1 MNINTII
8 SEYNRIKEQKAS
20 LGKQE
25 KALREQILLFANEKA
40 MFETD
45 CYTVIIKS
53 SERVTLDTKSLYK
66 DFPEMKD
73 VYGKTAT
80 VKTLAIAKKA
90 TEKTA

>member
-1 MNINTII
+1 MNINNII
-8 SEYNRIKEQKAS
+8 SEYNRIKEEKTS
-20 LGKQE
+20 LEKQE

-45 CYTVIIKS
+45 QFTVIVKS
-53 SERVTLDTKSLYK
+53 SERVTLDTKALYK
-66 DFPEMKD
+66 DFPEMKS

-80 VKTLAIAKKA
+80 VKTLAIAEKA

>member
-8 SEYNRIKEQKAS
+8 AEYNRIKEERAS
-20 LGKQE
+20 LEKQE
-25 KALREQILLFANEKA
+25 KALREQILLFASDKN

-45 CYTVIIKS
+45 QFTVIIKS
-53 SERVTLDTKSLYK
+53 SERVTLDTKALYK
-66 DFPEMKD
+66 DFPEMKS

-80 VKTLAIAKKA
+80 VKTLAIAEKA

>member
-8 SEYNRIKEQKAS
+8 AEYNRIKEEKTS
-20 LGKQE
+20 LEKQE

-45 CYTVIIKS
+45 QFTVIIKS
-53 SERVTLDTKSLYK
+53 SERVTLDTRALYK

-73 VYGKTAT
+73 VYGKTST
-80 VKTLAIAKKA
+80 VKTLAIAEKA